1 MNVSKVLKYFSL
13 FMMVWCL
20 LWALWYI
27 VDGDSLPAL
36 MFVIL
41 LGCNHLCY
49 RFWDY
54 KTKDD

>member
-1 MNVSKVLKYFSL
+1 MKYFSL

-27 VDGDSLPAL
+27 VDGDSLSAL